1 MKESTTR
8 TVRTAVQALFAVAAA
23 LPVMLPVVGVETS
36 VGFGASLVAVAALI
50 TRLHQVPA
58 VNELLNKY
66 LKIPK

>member
-1 MKESTTR
+1 MKDETAR
-8 TVRTAVQALFAVAAA
+8 TVRTAVQVLLAVCAAA
-23 LPVMLPVVGVETS
+23 PFLLSTAGVGTTIGIGSTV
-36 VGFGASLVAVAALI
+36 VAVCAAV